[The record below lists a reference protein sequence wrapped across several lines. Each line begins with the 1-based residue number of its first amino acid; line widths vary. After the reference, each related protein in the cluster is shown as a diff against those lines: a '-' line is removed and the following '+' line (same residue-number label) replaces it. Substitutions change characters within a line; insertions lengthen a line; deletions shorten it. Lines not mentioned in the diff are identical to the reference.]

1 LLIFIVNRVK
11 IYYDSYMQY
20 QTGVI
25 TMEADGRNTK
35 LLISESYKKLVLLYP
50 YEKITIKMI
59 TDGAGLIRPTFYNH
73 FRDKNEV
80 FEWILQEELINIL
93 HSLINNKMEKEA
105 IKMIFV
111 YFGNNK
117 EFYKRLFMITGQN
130 SFEEV
135 FENSIFRIFFQ
146 ILKNY
151 SKDEKKLFLT
161 RENISRYYS
170 MGLVYI
176 IKMWISD
183 ADRNNMF
190 APEEVYESYIFLIT
204 HSLLDYID

>member
-1 LLIFIVNRVK
+1 LIFIVNRVK

>member
-1 LLIFIVNRVK
+1 MIFIVNRVK

>member
-1 LLIFIVNRVK
+1 
-11 IYYDSYMQY
+11 MQY

>member
-1 LLIFIVNRVK
+1 
-11 IYYDSYMQY
+11 
-20 QTGVI
+20 
-25 TMEADGRNTK
+25 MEADGRNTK

-50 YEKITIKMI
+50 YGKITIKMI
-59 TDGAGLIRPTFYNH
+59 TDDAGLIRPTFYNH

-80 FEWILQEELINIL
+80 FEWILQEELINTL

-117 EFYKRLFMITGQN
+117 DFFRRLFMITGQN
-130 SFEEV
+130 SFKEV
-135 FENSIFRIFFQ
+135 LENSIAGIFAH
-146 ILKNY
+146 ILENH
-151 SKDEKKLFLT
+151 SNKDEKELFLT
-161 RENISRYYS
+161 QENISKYYS

-183 ADRNNMF
+183 ASGHNIPAAED
-190 APEEVYESYIFLIT
+190 VYESYIFLIT

>member
-1 LLIFIVNRVK
+1 
-11 IYYDSYMQY
+11 
-20 QTGVI
+20 
-25 TMEADGRNTK
+25 MEAEGRNTK

-59 TDGAGLIRPTFYNH
+59 TDGAGLIRPTFYNY

-80 FEWILQEELINIL
+80 FEWILQEELVNTL

-117 EFYKRLFMITGQN
+117 ELFRRLFATVGQN

-135 FENSIFRIFFQ
+135 FENSITETFSHM
-146 ILKNY
+146 LKNY
-151 SKDEKKLFLT
+151 SNSNKDGEKLYLT
-161 RENISRYYS
+161 QENISRYYS
-170 MGLVYI
+170 RGLVCI

-183 ADRNNMF
+183 TNIYNTSDSEKA
-190 APEEVYESYIFLIT
+190 YESYISLIT
-204 HSLLDYID
+204 HSILDYIDGIDEIGG

>member
-1 LLIFIVNRVK
+1 
-11 IYYDSYMQY
+11 
-20 QTGVI
+20 
-25 TMEADGRNTK
+25 MEADGRNIK

-59 TDGAGLIRPTFYNH
+59 TDGADLIRPTFYNH

-80 FEWILQEELINIL
+80 FEWILREELINIL

-117 EFYKRLFMITGQN
+117 EFYRKLFMITGQN

-135 FENSIFRIFFQ
+135 LENSIFRIFFQ
-146 ILKNY
+146 IMENRGN
-151 SKDEKKLFLT
+151 KDEKELFPT
-161 RENISRYYS
+161 RENILRYYS

-183 ADRNNMF
+183 VNRNNMF
-190 APEEVYESYIFLIT
+190 SPEEVYESYIFLIT

>member
-1 LLIFIVNRVK
+1 
-11 IYYDSYMQY
+11 
-20 QTGVI
+20 
-25 TMEADGRNTK
+25 MEDDIRNTK
-35 LLISESYKKLVLLYP
+35 VLISESYKKLVLLYP

-80 FEWILQEELINIL
+80 FEWILQEELVNIL

-105 IKMIFV
+105 IKMIFA

-117 EFYKRLFMITGQN
+117 ELFRRLFMITGQN
-130 SFEEV
+130 SFEDV
-135 FENSIFRIFFQ
+135 FEYSITGVFSH
-146 ILKNY
+146 ILENHSNKN
-151 SKDEKKLFLT
+151 KKEIFLT
-161 RENISRYYS
+161 QESISRYYG

-183 ADRNNMF
+183 TKRPTMAT
-190 APEEVYESYIFLIT
+190 PEEIYESYVFLIT
-204 HSLLDYID
+204 HSLLDYFE

>member
-1 LLIFIVNRVK
+1 MLIFIVNRVK